1 MKGGSTTHKFGL
13 WLSSE
18 ADYLQIVN
26 EVISKSTSRN
36 INTYTRKKKKN
47 RSKDQKCLMLIT
59 RALTMSFRG
68 EKKQNKDN
76 HWTNPINYYF

>member
-1 MKGGSTTHKFGL
+1 MHKFGL

-36 INTYTRKKKKN
+36 INTYTRKKKK
-47 RSKDQKCLMLIT
+47 KQKQGPEMLN
-59 RALTMSFRG
+59 ADHESL
-68 EKKQNKDN
+68 DN
-76 HWTNPINYYF
+76 VF

>member
-1 MKGGSTTHKFGL
+1 MHKFGL

-26 EVISKSTSRN
+26 EVISKPTSRN
-36 INTYTRKKKKN
+36 INTYTRKKTKKKN

-59 RALTMSFRG
+59 RALKMSFRG
-68 EKKQNKDN
+68 EKNK
-76 HWTNPINYYF
+76 TKTTIGQIL

>member
-1 MKGGSTTHKFGL
+1 MHKFGL

-68 EKKQNKDN
+68 EKNRTKTTIGQ
-76 HWTNPINYYF
+76 IL